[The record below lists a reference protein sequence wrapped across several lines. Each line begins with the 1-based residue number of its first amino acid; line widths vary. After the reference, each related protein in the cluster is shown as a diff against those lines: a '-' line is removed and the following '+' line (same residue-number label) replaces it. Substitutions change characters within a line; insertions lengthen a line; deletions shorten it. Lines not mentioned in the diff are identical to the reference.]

1 MISGFNLQ
9 AHKLVLVCASEFFK
23 ACLRDNNFEQYY
35 HFSNI
40 SLQGMEGI
48 LNFLYGEHH
57 KIEPKNYPDVLEAAA
72 IFAVPFA
79 TAFFKDKVNETNT
92 VENYERSANTNTSNP
107 QSIKKEVTLVAEDM
121 NESRTDVHQNE
132 MSISSKHSK
141 HSRNAETSGL
151 DNLCNRTV
159 TLEQVSDSNLT
170 RSRKNKLSTFNK
182 SQSETEYS
190 TSSHQTISPNDI
202 QQQAIEDRKR
212 LLTRTLPTCNVC
224 GKRFLRIGF
233 LKRHKERKHNRN
245 RDKRVYKCEFCP
257 KVCRT
262 AKDIKLHR
270 RRHTGTSESFHL
282 SIHILTT
289 YDQNTD

>member
-1 MISGFNLQ
+1 
-9 AHKLVLVCASEFFK
+9 
-23 ACLRDNNFEQYY
+23 
-35 HFSNI
+35 
-40 SLQGMEGI
+40 MEGI

-79 TAFFKDKVNETNT
+79 TAFFKDKVNETNS
-92 VENYERSANTNTSNP
+92 VENYESSATTNTSSP
-107 QSIKKEVTLVAEDM
+107 QSIRKEVTSVAEDM
-121 NESRTDVHQNE
+121 NGSRSDVHQNE
-132 MSISSKHSK
+132 MSVSNKRCK
-141 HSRNAETSGL
+141 QSRNTETSGL
-151 DNLCNRTV
+151 DSMCNRAV
-159 TLEQVSDSNLT
+159 TFEQVADSKLT
-170 RSRKNKLSTFNK
+170 RFRKNKISTVNK
-182 SQSETEYS
+182 SQSEKEYS
-190 TSSHQTISPNDI
+190 TSSRQTISPNDI

-233 LKRHKERKHNRN
+233 LKRHKERKHYRN

-270 RRHTGTSESFHL
+270 RRHTGTPEFFLL

-289 YDQNTD
+289 YGKI